1 LEPVKILI
9 YVAVFVLLIVIARA
23 LARSSEIRGGMPGGM
38 SSVPQSHPVD
48 SPMPEPAPLD
58 DGKKRSPA
66 SGRELGFPIRLP
78 AITRDAD
85 GKFNRPEFLN
95 YYFSKIDLV
104 TGPPD
109 PDSFFDELYLQAR
122 DPASGHTWTYEY
134 TVASPSGLSEIMR
147 TERFES
153 LYFEAP
159 VLIVAR
165 WDLKVIL
172 QTVSEEIMKGYGRTG
187 LSEDVPQQ
195 SPIQEHI
202 L

>member
-1 LEPVKILI
+1 MDPVKILI
-9 YVAVFVLLIVIARA
+9 YVAAFVLLLYIARA
-23 LARSSEIRGGMPGGM
+23 LARSSEIRGGMPHGM
-38 SSVPQSHPVD
+38 SSVAESHPVD
-48 SPMPEPAPLD
+48 PPVPEPALAD
-58 DGKKRSPA
+58 NGKKKPA
-66 SGRELGFPIRLP
+66 AIGKELGFPIRLP

-134 TVASPSGLSEIMR
+134 TVATPSGLTEIMR

-153 LYFEAP
+153 LYFEDP

-172 QTVSEEIMKGYGRTG
+172 QTVSEEIMKSYGRAGAEESTAN
-187 LSEDVPQQ
+187 VPAT
-195 SPIQEHI
+195 E
-202 L
+202 